1 MGQAGRERMT
11 EKIATAK
18 DKRQPRPFPKGR
30 PLEEAALEEVR
41 ELIGEQPPRR
51 DFLIEYLHLLQDRF
65 GHLAARHLRA
75 LAELL
80 GLSQAEVWEVA
91 SFYAHFDLVKE
102 GETPPPALTIRVCDS
117 LSCRMRGA
125 EALAAALAEGLDPRQ
140 VRVLRA
146 PCMGR
151 CDRAPAVMLGK
162 RDLSG
167 ADAAQVATEARAA
180 LADPARARPLPPPA
194 ERLAAARARGAWSW
208 IGNGLDAEEVLAA
221 LEAAGLRGMGGA
233 GFPTHAKWRIVK
245 DNIARAGE
253 GHVVVNADEGEPGTF
268 KDRHLLETAPHR
280 VLEGALIAAEVV
292 GARKVWIYLRDE
304 YPELHALLAEEI
316 AALEEA
322 GIAPPGRIVLRRG
335 AGAYICGEESA
346 LIESL
351 EGRRGLPRHRPPYVA
366 EKGLFGAPTLVN
378 NVETLWWASRIV
390 AEGPDIFAVEHNGR
404 RGLRHYSVSGRVKRP
419 GVHLLPAGS
428 TIREVIATAGG
439 MEDGH
444 RFTAFVPGGASS
456 GILPAALDDVP
467 LDFGCLEP
475 HGAFIGSAAVM
486 VLSDRDDVIGA
497 ARNFLAFFAHES
509 CGQCTPCRA
518 GCVKALQLMEA
529 PWDAERLERLA
540 AIMRDASICGLGQ
553 AAPNA
558 FQTVLRHFP
567 EAAGGK

>member
-1 MGQAGRERMT
+1 MTKKTAITKNGRR
-11 EKIATAK
+11 
-18 DKRQPRPFPKGR
+18 PRPFPKGR

-41 ELIGEQPPRR
+41 ELLEGKMVRR
-51 DFLIEYLHLLQDRF
+51 DLLIEHLHLLQDRF

-75 LAELL
+75 LAEIL

-102 GETPPPALTIRVCDS
+102 GETPPPTLTIRVCDS
-117 LSCRMRGA
+117 LPCRMRGA
-125 EALAAALAEGLDPRQ
+125 EALAEALAATLDPGK

-167 ADAAQVATEARAA
+167 RNVAQLAAEARAA
-180 LADPARARPLPPPA
+180 AADPARTRQAPPPA
-194 ERLAAARARGAWSW
+194 ERLAAARARGAYRWRDRPPAA
-208 IGNGLDAEEVLAA
+208 GEVLAA
-221 LEAAGLRGMGGA
+221 LETAGLRGMGGA
-233 GFPTHAKWRIVK
+233 GFPTHAKWRIVRE
-245 DNIARAGE
+245 NVARAGE

-292 GARKVWIYLRDE
+292 GARTVWIYLRDE
-304 YPELHALLAEEI
+304 YPALHALLAEEI

-322 GIAPPGRIVLRRG
+322 GLAAPGRIVLRRG

-366 EKGLFGAPTLVN
+366 EKGLFGKPTLVN
-378 NVETLWWASRIV
+378 NVETLWWAGRIV
-390 AEGPDIFAVEHNGR
+390 TEGPEIFAVEHNGR

-419 GVHLLPAGS
+419 GVHLLPAGA
-428 TIREVIATAGG
+428 TIGEVIAAAGG
-439 MEDGH
+439 MEEGH
-444 RFTAFVPGGASS
+444 RFAAWVPGGASS
-456 GILPAALDDVP
+456 GILPATLDDVP

-486 VLSDRDDVIGA
+486 VLSDRDDIADA
-497 ARNFLAFFAHES
+497 ARGFLAFFAHES

-518 GCVKALQLMEA
+518 GCAKALQLMEG
-529 PWDAERLERLA
+529 PWDAERLGRLGA
-540 AIMRDASICGLGQ
+540 LMRDASICGLGQ

-558 FQTVLRHFP
+558 FETVLRHFP
-567 EAAGGK
+567 DAARES